1 MAEIGE
7 VIEVKEP
14 YVVVRLI
21 RSEACGKCNACSVGL
36 QSTEMILEAENRCD
50 AKLGDQVEIF
60 LKEANFLK
68 AVFIMYVIPLFALMA
83 GLVIGYMIFE
93 NELLIFG
100 IGILMMA
107 TSYILIRMNE
117 KRFKTSEFRPIALSK
132 QS

>member
-50 AKLGDQVEIF
+50 AKLGDQVEI
-60 LKEANFLK
+60 
-68 AVFIMYVIPLFALMA
+68 FIMYVIPLFALMA